1 LHDEPRSL
9 EDFNAKFNKEE
20 WVMKVNFNINLTYI
34 DNYEYTFDKEEQL
47 ITKLLY
53 QRYRKRM
60 KRLERSNHARRTN
73 QSSRWSY

>member
-1 LHDEPRSL
+1 
-9 EDFNAKFNKEE
+9 
-20 WVMKVNFNINLTYI
+20 MKVNFNINLTYI

-60 KRLERSNHARRTN
+60 KRLERSNHARRTS
-73 QSSRWSY
+73 QPSR